1 MKNTKD
7 YLKEFENYLYKK
19 EKHPNTI
26 EKYLHDVG
34 FFLDF
39 IQEEKRERTQNVPEK
54 GSDLEKGREPKKGRS
69 GRKRCQP
76 KAPGEFDREQVF
88 RYKEHLIQNYK
99 PASVNSMLV
108 ALNSYLEFSGNRDF
122 RVQLC
127 RIQKQIFREEEK
139 ELSMEEYQKLVR
151 QAEKKGNLRM
161 SCILQTIGS
170 TGIRIGELPYITVE
184 ALKKKLVYIQFKGK
198 CRCVIL
204 PNSLVVLLEQYCE
217 KNHIREGSI
226 FVTKGGNPVDRRNI
240 WSDMKRLCRETG
252 VSESKGFPHNLR
264 HLFACCYYEKE
275 KDIIRLVDYLGHSN
289 VETTRR
295 YTMVSNMEAC
305 RGQLELGMLVGQWVA
320 KEAVQENVTGRGS
333 ES

>member
-7 YLKEFENYLYKK
+7 YLKKFENYLYEK
-19 EKHPNTI
+19 EKHPRTI
-26 EKYLHDVG
+26 TKYLHDVG
-34 FFLDF
+34 FFLEF
-39 IQEEKRERTQNVPEK
+39 IQGQMQEKKLSENDRQQEKRR
-54 GSDLEKGREPKKGRS
+54 G
-69 GRKRCQP
+69 GRKQWQL
-76 KAPGEFDREQVF
+76 KGINEIDREWIF
-88 RYKEHLIQNYK
+88 KYKEYLIKNYK

-108 ALNSYLEFSGNRDF
+108 ALNSYLEFSGNRDY

-139 ELSMEEYQKLVR
+139 ELSMEEYQRLVK
-151 QAEKKGNLRM
+151 QAEKNGNLRM

-184 ALKKKLVYIQFKGK
+184 TLTKKLVYIQFKGK

-204 PNSLVVLLEQYCE
+204 PNSLVALLEQYCE
-217 KNHIREGSI
+217 RNHIREGSI
-226 FVTKGGNPVDRRNI
+226 FITKGGNPVDRRNI

-275 KDIIRLVDYLGHSN
+275 KDIIRLADYLGHSN

-295 YTMVSNMEAC
+295 YTMISNMEAC
-305 RGQLELGMLVGQWVA
+305 RGQLELGMLVGEWFA
-320 KEAVQENVTGRGS
+320 GENVKRIS
-333 ES
+333 ESEKVT